1 MTQEVPVTHPV
12 EKAPASDGAGH
23 GTAARRALSGRIF
36 TGAGVA
42 LGLIGAWQ
50 ALVWAAQ
57 LPPFILPGPGRVA
70 LALWENAG
78 LIGGHA
84 LITLTEVVA
93 GLIIGAV
100 LGAATALGLALSPAA
115 RRVVR
120 PVLVI
125 TQALPVFA
133 LAPILTLWLGYG
145 LWSKVLMAVL
155 IIYFPVASAFFDGLM
170 QTPRGWL
177 DQARVMGARPWRVL
191 LHVRLPAAL
200 PSLASGLRLAA
211 VYAPIGAIIGE
222 WVGASQGLG
231 YLMLLANGRAKID
244 LMFAALAAL
253 VVMTLILYRIVGIGC
268 DALVRRVS

>member
-1 MTQEVPVTHPV
+1 MTQN
-12 EKAPASDGAGH
+12 APATGPVQRTPARENDSR
-23 GTAARRALSGRIF
+23 GTNSRRAMAGRVG
-36 TGAGVA
+36 TGAGIAV
-42 LGLIGAWQ
+42 GLIAAWQ
-50 ALVWAAQ
+50 GLVWVAD

-70 LALWENAG
+70 LALWQNAG
-78 LIGGHA
+78 LIAGNA

-244 LMFAALAAL
+244 LMFAALAVL
-253 VVMTLILYRIVGIGC
+253 VVMTLLLYRVVGAGC

>member
-1 MTQEVPVTHPV
+1 MSQD
-12 EKAPASDGAGH
+12 APAADPAGEAPAREGSGH
-23 GTAARRALSGRIF
+23 RTAARRALGGRII
-36 TGAGVA
+36 TGLGVT
-42 LGLIGAWQ
+42 LVLIGAWQ
-50 ALVWAAQ
+50 ALVWIAD

-70 LALWENAG
+70 LALWENAA

-93 GLIIGAV
+93 GLIIGAL

-115 RRVVR
+115 RRVIR

-253 VVMTLILYRIVGIGC
+253 VVMTLILYRIVGAGC